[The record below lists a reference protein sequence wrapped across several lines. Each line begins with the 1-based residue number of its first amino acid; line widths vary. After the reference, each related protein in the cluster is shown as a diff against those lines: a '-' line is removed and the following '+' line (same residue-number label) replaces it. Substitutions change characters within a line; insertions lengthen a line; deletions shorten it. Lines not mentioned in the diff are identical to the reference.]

1 MDTLKVLSF
10 FSTDRE
16 IRAIKMSI
24 FKFYLKYTV
33 RGKRWMAKKI
43 LGKMGNQ
50 HITKWLKI

>member
-1 MDTLKVLSF
+1 
-10 FSTDRE
+10 
-16 IRAIKMSI
+16 MSI

-33 RGKRWMAKKI
+33 KGKRWMAKKI